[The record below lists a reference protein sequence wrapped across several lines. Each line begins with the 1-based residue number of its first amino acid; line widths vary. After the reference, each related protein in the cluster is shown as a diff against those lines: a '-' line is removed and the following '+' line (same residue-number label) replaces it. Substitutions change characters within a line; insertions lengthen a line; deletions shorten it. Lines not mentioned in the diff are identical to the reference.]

1 MLLEDRAEVL
11 RGGDPNGNGMIVRFR
26 LPSGRVVLGMPTEN
40 FYGGDWDLGPTWN
53 YVVDSGQ
60 RFLVDTGRW
69 GQGGCVLES
78 MKECGL
84 NGADLQ
90 FVVLSHG
97 HEDHDGGLYEIV
109 QVTGV
114 KVKAHPLYSILMRYH
129 KDEAPPGARAEFPA
143 SCWHCLMP
151 ASFTEVQ
158 CVRYH
163 QERCGLQVQEIE
175 ETEKWED
182 GDVSFIH
189 VPGHCPDSVAVMVG
203 QEAIMV
209 GDALLPDI
217 TPHPTREGFFGLVRR
232 ILPSEYR
239 EPQQL
244 YGLRAY
250 LSSVKRL
257 GEIGKDHPD
266 ILVFPAHRLFYGGRW
281 NGLVLKDRAAE
292 LVQHHIQRCS
302 DILGILKRGPK
313 TALEIA
319 GEYFEPRFLKGPGV
333 RMAENEVLA
342 HCELLT
348 VSGDIVG
355 ARDGRIAATGGTGFE
370 QLILSL

>member
-1 MLLEDRAEVL
+1 MLVDDLAEVL
-11 RGGDPNGNGMIVRFR
+11 RGGDQNGNGMIVRFR
-26 LPSGRVVLGMPTEN
+26 LPSGRVILGIPTEN

-53 YVVDSGQ
+53 YMVDSGQ

-69 GQGGCVLES
+69 GQGGRVLES
-78 MKECGL
+78 MKECEL
-84 NGADLQ
+84 DAAELE
-90 FVVLSHG
+90 FVLLTHG

-109 QVTGV
+109 QATGV
-114 KVKAHPLYSILMRYH
+114 RVKAHPLYSVLMRYH
-129 KDEAPPGARAEFPA
+129 KDKAPPKARAEFPA

-163 QERCGLQVQEIE
+163 QERCGLEVQEVA
-175 ETEKWED
+175 ETETPQGKD
-182 GDVSFIH
+182 LSFIH

-209 GDALLPDI
+209 GDTLLPDI
-217 TPHPTREGFFGLVRR
+217 TPHPTREEFFGLVRQ
-232 ILPSEYR
+232 LFP
-239 EPQQL
+239 PQYQEAQEL

-250 LSSVKRL
+250 LRSVKRL
-257 GEIGKDHPD
+257 GEIGRAHPD
-266 ILVFPAHRLFYGGRW
+266 ISVFPAHRLFYGGRW
-281 NGLVLKDRAAE
+281 NGLILKDRAAQ

-302 DILGILKRGPK
+302 DILGILKGGPK

-319 GEYFEPRFLKGPGV
+319 TEYFEPRFLKGPGA
-333 RMAENEVLA
+333 RMAENEILA
-342 HCELLT
+342 HCELLQA
-348 VSGDIVG
+348 SGDIVG
-355 ARDGRIAATGGTGFE
+355 AGDGRMAATGGTGFE